1 MNSDPAMRL
10 TNVNRRRFIGAVAT
24 ASVVSIAGCSGDSD
38 SDDSE
43 DESEETDTP
52 ESTEPVDPETKV
64 RCWIDENRDR
74 INTGQDELRETAG
87 AFDDGDYAQVMYHSR
102 LARDEYDFLNT
113 SAEELSVED
122 AELETA
128 LENYFY
134 HALQASSAAYSAGF
148 EVEENDDPA
157 AADAM
162 IERLSRHSNDAADA
176 RSALK
181 SQLGVDESTELSE
194 INVDSERC

>member
-1 MNSDPAMRL
+1 MRL

-24 ASVVSIAGCSGDSD
+24 ASVAAIAGCSGDSG
-38 SDDSE
+38 SDGSG
-43 DESEETDTP
+43 DESEETDTT
-52 ESTEPVDPETKV
+52 ESTEPVGPETQI
-64 RCWIDENRDR
+64 RCWIDENRNR
-74 INTGQDELRETAG
+74 ISTGRDELRETVR
-87 AFDDGDYAQVMYHSR
+87 AFDDEDYAQVMYHSR

-122 AELETA
+122 SQLETA

-134 HALQASSAAYSAGF
+134 HAFQASSAAYSAGF
-148 EVEENDDPA
+148 EIEENDDPA

-162 IERLSRHSNDAADA
+162 IERLNRHSNDAADA